1 MQKII
6 ELKNITKSF
15 DGEKKILDNISL
27 YINDNEFLTLL
38 GPSGCGKTTTLRMIG
53 GFLQPDEGDI
63 FFLGERINDLPPYKR
78 NVNTVFQNY
87 ALFPHLNVFENVA
100 FPLREKKLPKE
111 EISTKVNEMLEL
123 VKLPHRSK
131 RRINELSGGQQQ
143 RVAIARALISRPR
156 VLLLDEPLGALDAKL
171 RKDMQ
176 QELKKIQKA
185 TGITFIFVTHD
196 QEEALTMSDTIVVM
210 SDGRIQQIGTPADIY
225 NEPKNAF
232 VANFIG
238 ESNILDGIFLEDRK
252 VRFSGHTFECVDTGF
267 AKNEAVDVVV
277 RPEDVD
283 VVSLEKGHLQ
293 GVVTSVTFMG
303 VHYEIIVDIGGF
315 KWMIQSTD
323 AVNVDER
330 IGLFIE
336 PDAIHIM
343 KKSEYSGLYGDY
355 SSFSNELDELEE
367 IIEPESEVEE

>member
-15 DGEKKILDNISL
+15 DGEKKILNNISL

-53 GFLQPDEGDI
+53 GFVQPDEGDI
-63 FFLGERINDLPPYKR
+63 FFLGEKINDLPPYKR

-87 ALFPHLNVFENVA
+87 ALFPHLNVFENIA

-111 EISTKVNEMLEL
+111 EINTKVNEMLEL
-123 VKLPHRSK
+123 VKLQHRSK
-131 RRINELSGGQQQ
+131 RRVNELSGGQQQ

-210 SDGRIQQIGTPADIY
+210 SDGKI
-225 NEPKNAF
+225 
-232 VANFIG
+232 
-238 ESNILDGIFLEDRK
+238 
-252 VRFSGHTFECVDTGF
+252 
-267 AKNEAVDVVV
+267 
-277 RPEDVD
+277 
-283 VVSLEKGHLQ
+283 
-293 GVVTSVTFMG
+293 
-303 VHYEIIVDIGGF
+303 
-315 KWMIQSTD
+315 
-323 AVNVDER
+323 
-330 IGLFIE
+330 
-336 PDAIHIM
+336 
-343 KKSEYSGLYGDY
+343 
-355 SSFSNELDELEE
+355 
-367 IIEPESEVEE
+367 